1 MDNARNNEPLT
12 WVSMQLWRDVIIRRK
27 DITAS
32 VFFNQDESITMKRGL
47 REKYSTI
54 LNANDSQYVG
64 LHQYQAELL

>member
-47 REKYSTI
+47 RENIQPY
-54 LNANDSQYVG
+54 
-64 LHQYQAELL
+64 